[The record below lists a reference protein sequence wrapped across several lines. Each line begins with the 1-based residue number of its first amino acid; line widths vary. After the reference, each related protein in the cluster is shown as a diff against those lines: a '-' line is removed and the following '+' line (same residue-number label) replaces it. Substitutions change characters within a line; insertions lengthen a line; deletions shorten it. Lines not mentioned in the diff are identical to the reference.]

1 MRPVEVGLNDGKV
14 YFTKETTIQK
24 EKGEVDI
31 LYQCNVCPA
40 RKSK

>member
-24 EKGEVDI
+24 EKRRSRYFI
-31 LYQCNVCPA
+31 
-40 RKSK
+40 SM